1 MNGLVKLSLLLVLV
15 LVAVSAYLRLAHS
28 GIGCPDWPGCYGH
41 IGQPPAVTQTMDGQS
56 AYQQLAS
63 REYQPL
69 AWATPLHRLVAS
81 TLGIL
86 VLVLAVVA
94 FRQRHHRLITLLLVG
109 LTLFLASIGLKSGSL
124 HSPAVVMG
132 NLSGGFAMLG
142 LLGWMLF
149 SDQEGDPGP
158 HRLFRIIGPIALL
171 LLVSQILLGGFTS
184 ANFAA
189 TACQTLP
196 DCHGEWLPG
205 PELGTALD
213 LSRQHQVN
221 ELGFAVGGAERPAIQ
236 ITHRLGSALAF
247 LALLAAGLLALKG
260 GRVMRT
266 TAVILLVLLVLEFGV
281 GVAAVLTKL
290 PIGLAVAHNW
300 LAALLLLSLLK
311 LLALNR
317 PEH

>member
-1 MNGLVKLSLLLVLV
+1 V
-15 LVAVSAYLRLAHS
+15 LVAVSAYLRLANS
-28 GIGCPDWPGCYGH
+28 GIGCPDWPGCYGR
-41 IGQPPAVTQTMDGQS
+41 IGQPPAAIQSAPDQS

-63 REYQPL
+63 SEYQPL

-81 TLGIL
+81 ALGIL
-86 VLVLAVVA
+86 VLLLAVVA
-94 FRQRHHRLITLLLVG
+94 FRQSHHRLISLLLVG
-109 LTLFLASIGLKSGSL
+109 LTLFLASIGLKSGGL

-149 SDQEGDPGP
+149 SDQEGDPHP
-158 HRLFRIIGPIALL
+158 NRLTGVIGSIALL
-171 LLVSQILLGGFTS
+171 LLVAQILLGGFTS

-205 PELGTALD
+205 SELSTALD
-213 LSRQHQVN
+213 LSRKHQVN
-221 ELGFAVGGAERPAIQ
+221 ELGFAVGGAERPAIHMS
-236 ITHRLGSALAF
+236 HRLGSAVAF
-247 LALLAAGLLALKG
+247 LALLVTGLLALRG
-260 GRVMRT
+260 ERVLRRT
-266 TAVILLVLLVLEFGV
+266 AIFLLALLLLEFGV

-311 LLALNR
+311 LLALSR
-317 PEH
+317 PDY